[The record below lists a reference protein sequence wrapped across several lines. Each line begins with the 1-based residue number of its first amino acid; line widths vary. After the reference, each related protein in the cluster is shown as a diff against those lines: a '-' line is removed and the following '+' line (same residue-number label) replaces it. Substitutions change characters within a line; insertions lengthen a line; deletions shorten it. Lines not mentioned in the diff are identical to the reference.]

1 MDRSSSAFVVCGK
14 SETPD
19 NISSCRLTLP
29 SISIKIVICANIII
43 RKDGK
48 YLVIKRSL
56 KKKVGPGITH
66 FVGGKVEL
74 NESPYAAAVRELREE
89 AGISAKNIR
98 CEAVV
103 TEVHPPSTYG
113 TWLVFYFSGDY
124 ESGVITTTDEGELF
138 WLTAAEIKSQKLI
151 PAVRETID
159 YILDPGQ
166 GTVFARFTYDENYQ
180 ILTKEL
186 NLCTP

>member
-1 MDRSSSAFVVCGK
+1 M
-14 SETPD
+14 
-19 NISSCRLTLP
+19 
-29 SISIKIVICANIII
+29 ICANIIV

-48 YLVIKRSL
+48 FLVIRRSL
-56 KKKVGPGITH
+56 KKKIDPGITH
-66 FVGGKVEL
+66 FVGGKVDL

-103 TEVHPPSTYG
+103 TEVHPRSTYG

-124 ESGVITTTDEGELF
+124 EGGKVITTDEGELF
-138 WLTAAEIKSQKLI
+138 WLTAEEIKKQKLI
-151 PAVRETID
+151 PSVTETIN

-166 GTVFARFTYDENYQ
+166 GTLFAHFTYDENYQ
-180 ILTKEL
+180 IITKEL
-186 NLCTP
+186 NLCPI

>member
-1 MDRSSSAFVVCGK
+1 MPIN
-14 SETPD
+14 TPL
-19 NISSCRLTLP
+19 NVHKVI
-29 SISIKIVICANIII
+29 ICANIIV

-48 YLVIKRSL
+48 FLAIKRSL
-56 KKKVGPGITH
+56 KKRVDPGITH

-74 NESPYAAAVRELREE
+74 HENPFSAALRELREE
-89 AGISAKNIR
+89 VGITARNIR
-98 CEAVV
+98 CEAVI

-124 ESGVITTTDEGELF
+124 NSGGIKTTDEGVLL
-138 WLTAAEIKSQKLI
+138 WLTAEEIKKEKLI
-151 PAVRETID
+151 PAMRETIN

-166 GTVFARFTYDENYQ
+166 GTVFARFTYDKNYQ

-186 NLCTP
+186 KYCLT